1 MKGQK
6 RKKKGEKYDRE
17 EEEEEEF
24 HQTDDGNAATPSPKK
39 AKIEDLPSKEEE
51 KSDAIIDSMPG
62 IPIALVDSGHN
73 KPGVIFILEK
83 ASLEIAK
90 IGKAYQ
96 LLSSDEHAN
105 FLTKNKRNPADFR
118 PDIAFQAIQ
127 TILDS
132 RVNKS
137 GRLKALYVR
146 TEQNLLMDIK
156 PHVRM
161 PRTYKRF
168 SGLMVQ
174 LLQKL
179 HITASGKGEKLLRL
193 IKNPVTQYLPVQ
205 CRKIGFSHSSEKL
218 VDMSKYISTI
228 DNELDLV
235 FVVGA
240 MSHGKIE
247 ENYVED
253 YISVSEYPLS
263 AAYCISII
271 TNAVEQKWKIL

>member
-1 MKGQK
+1 MVRAYRMKGQK
-6 RKKKGEKYDRE
+6 RKKKGDKYDRE
-17 EEEEEEF
+17 DESD
-24 HQTDDGNAATPSPKK
+24 QIDGGSEAPPSPKK
-39 AKIEDLPSKEEE
+39 ARTEGESSEAQPESIL
-51 KSDAIIDSMPG
+51 DSMPG
-62 IPIALVDSGHN
+62 IPMVPVDSGHN

-90 IGKAYQ
+90 VGKTYQ

-105 FLTKNKRNPADFR
+105 FLVKNKRNPADYR

-132 RVNKS
+132 RVNKC

-146 TEQNLLMDIK
+146 TQQNLLMDIK

-218 VDMSKYISTI
+218 VDMHKYVGTVDS
-228 DNELDLV
+228 ELDLV

-253 YISVSEYPLS
+253 YLSISEYPLS